1 MIKAAA
7 VIAAGGIGVRMGGA
21 TRKQYLVLKGK
32 PVLAHSVSLFTDHRA
47 VDEVIVA
54 VPAGDTDSAKELLK
68 PFCPPGSYKLV
79 EGGATRQES
88 IKNGLHAL
96 SSEADL
102 VCIHDAARPLASR
115 ELLDSLLETAARQ
128 GSAVPV
134 IALSDTVKE
143 VNRDGYIVS
152 TPPRE
157 NLRLVQTPQVFR
169 RDIIVNA
176 YLHAEKHSLEATD
189 DAALVEHLGK
199 PVATIP
205 GELSNLKITSPRDL
219 ALAFYWLEG
228 EREEG

>member
-1 MIKAAA
+1 MKAAA
-7 VIAAGGIGVRMGGA
+7 VIAAGGIGTRMGGA
-21 TRKQYLVLKGK
+21 TRKQYLILKEK

-47 VDEVIVA
+47 VDEVVVA
-54 VPAGDTDSAKELLK
+54 VPAGDAESAKELLK
-68 PFCPPGSYKLV
+68 PYCPPGSYKLV

-115 ELLDSLLETAARQ
+115 RLLESLLETAAQ
-128 GSAVPV
+128 LGSAVPV

-143 VNRDGYIVS
+143 INRDGYVVS

-157 NLRLVQTPQVFR
+157 NLRMVQTPQVFR
-169 RDIIVNA
+169 RDTIVNA

-189 DAALVEHLGK
+189 DAALVEYLGK

-219 ALAFYWLEG
+219 VLATYWLEG
-228 EREEG
+228 EGEEG